1 MILDMF
7 DCSTCISPR
16 FGDVGLMQ
24 QQLVSK
30 NKALDADDADDADD
44 ASAGCHWISFLS
56 FQVTLWM
63 PSEFREVH
71 PSDFESS
78 SLAES
83 SKAPTD
89 IIEDICNHCRVSFLR
104 YFFDYICMT
113 CIIMHI

>member
-7 DCSTCISPR
+7 ECSTCISPR

-30 NKALDADDADDADD
+30 NKALDADDADD

-89 IIEDICNHCRVSFLR
+89 II
-104 YFFDYICMT
+104 
-113 CIIMHI
+113 